1 MDKRHH
7 KQKKPI
13 VMKKN
18 FCITTDR
25 TSLLPLTRKK
35 LFQFCSCFLCL
46 LKGTNPFFS
55 KRASMIMLIFLVLTS
70 CLKHENL
77 FQNIN
82 FQRKSLNKPNIN
94 RIQIKDVLNQLMTI
108 LVEGIE
114 ENSLLIAAEKKSTYM
129 SEFPTLTLENHEGPS
144 LFCEV
149 RSKSESIYLQK
160 LNIYRKKLLY
170 PSKPESLAYD
180 VVFHDINSQMPLHVY
195 WGNNVYIPEL
205 EISWI
210 DTSGIWGEP
219 FRPAVFWLSY
229 DNLNRFIFPESGL
242 KADIDVKF
250 GIGPNSWWRARFR
263 LLLTKKLNLLNI
275 ASPTFTGRLFAS
287 LFDENTPEH
296 QKYCLGGC
304 RPAGAYQL
312 SRYDYEDLPGF
323 KRNELIEPLMWKVGG
338 AVRVVSWG
346 MSLLG
351 VHVNAL
357 CEGYL
362 NVSYAGQAKNELIFR
377 KQHIDVC
384 PVLGLYL
391 NASYFNIGILI
402 KGGTHI
408 QEDKN
413 YWSCFLHN
421 FRLIVAHYT
430 LGF

>member
-1 MDKRHH
+1 
-7 KQKKPI
+7 
-13 VMKKN
+13 
-18 FCITTDR
+18 
-25 TSLLPLTRKK
+25 
-35 LFQFCSCFLCL
+35 
-46 LKGTNPFFS
+46 
-55 KRASMIMLIFLVLTS
+55 MIMLIFLVLTS

-149 RSKSESIYLQK
+149 RSKRWLLGSPYVNYTSNLTLKESLELSEGQRIDSGSKRSDSFLYKSIYLQK

>member
-1 MDKRHH
+1 
-7 KQKKPI
+7 
-13 VMKKN
+13 
-18 FCITTDR
+18 
-25 TSLLPLTRKK
+25 
-35 LFQFCSCFLCL
+35 
-46 LKGTNPFFS
+46 
-55 KRASMIMLIFLVLTS
+55 MIMLIFLVLTS
-70 CLKHENL
+70 FWEHDNL
-77 FQNIN
+77 FQNLN
-82 FQRKSLNKPNIN
+82 LQRKSLNKPNIN
-94 RIQIKDVLNQLMTI
+94 RIQIKDVLNQFMTI

-149 RSKSESIYLQK
+149 RSKSKSIYLQK
-160 LNIYRKKLLY
+160 LNIYQKKLLY

-304 RPAGAYQL
+304 TPAGAYQL